1 LIGLHL
7 IRLLWEYDFVS
18 IADGAIQAAQ
28 NAGSPC
34 KGKRMRCV
42 WLLLVPLAAVLT
54 TPAQARPRDDAL
66 AGAFRCAAIAESRQW
81 LDCYYGAVQ
90 PVRAGLG
97 MPPALAAQIKLA
109 TAPPSGGQPHDET
122 VRDEVMSAA
131 TGCIRITGER
141 PWLDCYYAAAAPM
154 RTLLGLSAP
163 PLAPKPL
170 PQLAY
175 VAPPPAHPV
184 APAGPPP
191 MPRNAGLLDGM
202 FTDSKPIVRNVPMQ
216 SFSLDRK
223 GAFTV
228 TLADGQVWTQTAE
241 DEIYHPAR
249 WREAGADKLV
259 TISPGPMHTFTMTV
273 SGQSRIYKV
282 RRQR

>member
-1 LIGLHL
+1 
-7 IRLLWEYDFVS
+7 
-18 IADGAIQAAQ
+18 
-28 NAGSPC
+28 
-34 KGKRMRCV
+34 MRCV
-42 WLLLVPLAAVLT
+42 WLLLVPVAAVLAA
-54 TPAQARPRDDAL
+54 PAQARPRDDAL
-66 AGAFRCAAIAESRQW
+66 GNAFRCAVIAESRLW

-109 TAPPSGGQPHDET
+109 TAPPSGGQPHDES
-122 VRDEVMSAA
+122 VRDEVMSGA

-154 RTLLGLSAP
+154 RAQLGLSAP

-175 VAPPPAHPV
+175 VAPPAPPV
-184 APAGPPP
+184 ITHAGPPP
-191 MPRNAGLLDGM
+191 MPRKTGLLDGM
-202 FTDSKPIVRNVPMQ
+202 FTDIKPIVRNMPMR

-228 TLADGQVWTQTAE
+228 TLADGQVWAQAAE
-241 DEIYHPAR
+241 DEIYHPAH
-249 WREAGADKLV
+249 WREGGAEKLV
-259 TISPGPMHTFTMTV
+259 TIAPGPMHTFTMTV
-273 SGQSRIYKV
+273 SGQARSYKV
-282 RRQR
+282 RRLR